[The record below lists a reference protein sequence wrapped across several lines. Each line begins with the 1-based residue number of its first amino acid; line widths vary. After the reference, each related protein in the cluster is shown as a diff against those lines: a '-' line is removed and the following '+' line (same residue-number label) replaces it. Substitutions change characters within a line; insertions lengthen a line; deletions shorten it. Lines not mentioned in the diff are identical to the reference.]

1 MSDARAHILR
11 RIRAS
16 LERNGAALTAQ
27 AAQFPSPHPR
37 GPFVAS
43 ELGLIEQFDAE
54 LSALHAHVHICDNPG
69 AALELVCELVEQ
81 AQAQQVLGWGLEQL
95 PLPEL
100 LPTLAAMGVS
110 AADPQVLGA
119 DRPARYADLE
129 PVVVGMTG
137 VDVAVAESGTLLLV
151 SGPQRGRL
159 PSLLP
164 PLHIALLPAERL
176 VRTLPDAFARLQAEF
191 GAELFRDRSNLTLIT
206 GPSRTA
212 DIELSLTLGVH
223 GPRDLHA
230 IIVHSTDLEGVA

>member
-1 MSDARAHILR
+1 MSDARTRILG
-11 RIRAS
+11 RIRSS
-16 LERNGAALTAQ
+16 LQQNGTMLAAQ

-43 ELGLIEQFDAE
+43 DLGLVEQFDAE
-54 LSALHAHVHICDNPG
+54 LSALHAHVHVCDGPG
-69 AALELVCELVEQ
+69 AALELICELVEQ
-81 AQAQQVLGWGLEQL
+81 VQARQVLGWGLEQL
-95 PLPEL
+95 PLPDL
-100 LPTLAAMGVS
+100 LPVLAAMGV
-110 AADPQVLGA
+110 AAVDPQVLGA
-119 DRPARYADLE
+119 DRPERYAGLE
-129 PVVVGMTG
+129 PVMVGITG

-230 IIVHSTDLEGVA
+230 IIIHSTDPEGVA